1 MWYDLNIPL
10 QLPSSSHAVTTL
22 ASKEKLMNQQKITF
36 RFIIGIALIVT
47 VLIVVILLLPQQTF
61 EERQAIVSARQAQL
75 VQALADQRANER
87 KAIAERVKQGRQN
100 TADDV
105 VRSILYV
112 QDSRTTPPT
121 CYAHCPSKK
130 YNYDNGPAL
139 AAVPCGSIPP
149 NLLIVANVK

>member
-1 MWYDLNIPL
+1 
-10 QLPSSSHAVTTL
+10 
-22 ASKEKLMNQQKITF
+22 MNQQKITF
-36 RFIIGIALIVT
+36 RFIIGIALIIT

-87 KAIAERVKQGRQN
+87 KAEADRGRRYRQN
-100 TADDV
+100 EANDA

-112 QDSRTTPPT
+112 QDPRTTPPT
-121 CYAHCPSKK
+121 CYAHRKVEGQ
-130 YNYDNGPAL
+130 YDGGLAL
-139 AAVPCGSIPP
+139 ATVPCGSIPP